1 MFYRREQMSFRESIE
16 SDSQTND
23 SYESVRLENQHMTN
37 VLNCKL
43 VKLKSIITNFLV
55 RKTFSTK

>member
-23 SYESVRLENQHMTN
+23 SYESVRLENQHMTH